1 MQRRQEYNQNKIH
14 LLKVGEFYFDVY
26 NYFMI
31 DFRDVKRDLMNV
43 AEFERIEILK
53 WFFKTGKGDY
63 GEGDVF
69 IGIVVPNIR
78 KIAKKYSDLYFED
91 IKELLYSEIHEE
103 RLCALLILVVQFENG
118 DEEEKKKIFNFYI
131 KNIRQV
137 NNWDLVDLSAPKI
150 IGEYL
155 QTKPKDILYKFAE
168 SKNLWERRVSI
179 ISTFAFIKKM
189 YFKDILKISKVL
201 LKDEH
206 DLIRKAVG
214 WMLREVGKRDLS
226 ILETFLTKNYRNMSR
241 TTLRYA
247 IEKFPE
253 PRRQFWL
260 RS

>member
-1 MQRRQEYNQNKIH
+1 
-14 LLKVGEFYFDVY
+14 
-26 NYFMI
+26 MI
-31 DFRDVKRDLMNV
+31 DFRDVKKDLMNV
-43 AEFERIEILK
+43 AEFERVEVLK

-78 KIAKKYSDLYFED
+78 KIAKKYSNLYFED
-91 IKELLYSEIHEE
+91 IKELLYSKIHEE
-103 RLCALLILVVQFENG
+103 RLCTLLILVEQFEKGN
-118 DEEEKKKIFNFYI
+118 EEDKKKIFNFYI
-131 KNIRQV
+131 KNVRQA

-150 IGEYL
+150 VGEYL

-189 YFKDILKISKVL
+189 SFKDTLKISKIL

-214 WMLREVGKRDLS
+214 WMLREMGKRKMS
-226 ILETFLTKNYRNMSR
+226 VLEDFLVRNHKNMSR

-253 PRRQFWL
+253 EKRQFWL
-260 RS
+260 KK